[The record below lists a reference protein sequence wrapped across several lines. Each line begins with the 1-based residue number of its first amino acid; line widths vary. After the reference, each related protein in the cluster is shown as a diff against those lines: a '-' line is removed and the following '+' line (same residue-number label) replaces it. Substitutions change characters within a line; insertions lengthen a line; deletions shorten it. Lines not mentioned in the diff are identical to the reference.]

1 MSFDDFEIIHAYS
14 REQAIT
20 DGVLIDVTDLAR
32 KAGFKLPVCVSDH
45 LYHGYVVPPDGM
57 EGEGQSVEGRLHDLF
72 TMTKA
77 AMATRWEGDRV
88 YYQVLFKM
96 PRSLDLVK
104 CLAVVGPG
112 DEGEPVITLMLPEDE

>member
-1 MSFDDFEIIHAYS
+1 MSFDDFEIIHSYS
-14 REQAIT
+14 RKQAIA
-20 DGVLIDVTDLAR
+20 DGVLIDVTDRAR
-32 KAGFKLPVCVSDH
+32 EAGFKLPVCVSDH

-57 EGEGQSVEGRLHDLF
+57 DGEGQSVKGRLHDLF

-77 AMATRWEGDRV
+77 AMATRWEDNRV
-88 YYQVLFKM
+88 YYQALFRM

-112 DEGEPVITLMLPEDE
+112 DDMEPVITLMLPEDE